1 MGIATIHRAVLRRNF
16 SIKISKSS
24 KSFRIKLV
32 APRPIR
38 KRGCDRIPRHSGVH
52 HVTTW
57 HKAKIVFF
65 ARALTNCGI
74 ECLHPGSVLSLEFST
89 LLRVGVEAVTL
100 TEESRLEVREVVV
113 RDWFEELVEARELW
127 NLRLSNWS
135 NLPHGAGLRWHRAD
149 AETCC
154 YGVDRCP
161 RHTAVGHGDGDS
173 RGIQNRRILV
183 VRILVRSER
192 VRVATRPIASD
203 NPQITKGVSNLS
215 DRISRESRHS
225 GWVTDCD
232 AGAGVLKSCQR
243 NDRCL
248 SPHTV
253 LEILV
258 LLPLNFRK
266 TPPLCVRYENI
277 SANFD
282 DSIRLRHLS

>member
-38 KRGCDRIPRHSGVH
+38 KRGCNWVPRHPGLH

-57 HKAKIVFF
+57 HEAKIVFF
-65 ARALTNCGI
+65 AGALPNCGI
-74 ECLHPGSVLSLEFST
+74 EGLHPESVLSLEFST

-149 AETCC
+149 AEPCC
-154 YGVDRCP
+154 YRIDCCP

-173 RGIQNRRILV
+173 RGTEHRRVLI
-183 VRILVRSER
+183 VRILIRGER
-192 VRVATRPIASD
+192 VRVATRPVASD
-203 NPQITKGVSNLS
+203 NPQIAKRIANLS
-215 DRISRESRHS
+215 DWVGRQCRHARR
-225 GWVTDCD
+225 VTDCD

-282 DSIRLRHLS
+282 DSVRLRHLS

>member
-1 MGIATIHRAVLRRNF
+1 MGIATIHRAVLRKNF

-32 APRPIR
+32 APRPIWQTR
-38 KRGCDRIPRHSGVH
+38 CDRIPRHSGFH

-57 HKAKIVFF
+57 HEAKSVFF
-65 ARALTNCGI
+65 AGALPNCGI
-74 ECLHPGSVLSLEFST
+74 ECLHPESVLSLEFST
-89 LLRVGVEAVTL
+89 LFRVGMETITL
-100 TEESRLEVREVVV
+100 SEEPRLKVREVIV
-113 RDWFEELVEARELW
+113 RNWFEELVEARELW

-149 AETCC
+149 AEPCC
-154 YGVDRCP
+154 YGVDCCP
-161 RHTAVGHGDGDS
+161 RHAAVGHGDGDS

-215 DRISRESRHS
+215 DRVGRECRQTR
-225 GWVTDCD
+225 WVTNGD
-232 AGAGVLKSCQR
+232 AGAGIVQSCQR

>member
-1 MGIATIHRAVLRRNF
+1 MKKQSMGIATIHRAFLRKNF

-32 APRPIR
+32 APRPIWQTR
-38 KRGCDRIPRHSGVH
+38 CDRIPRQSGFH

-57 HKAKIVFF
+57 HEAKIVFF
-65 ARALTNCGI
+65 TRALTNCGI
-74 ECLHPGSVLSLEFST
+74 ECLHPESVLSLEFST

-149 AETCC
+149 AEPCC

-161 RHTAVGHGDGDS
+161 RHTAVDHGDGDS

-192 VRVATRPIASD
+192 VRVATCPVASD
-203 NPQITKGVSNLS
+203 NPQIAKRIANLS
-215 DRISRESRHS
+215 DWVRRQCRHS
-225 GWVTDCD
+225 GWVTDSD
-232 AGAGVLKSCQR
+232 AGAGIVQS
-243 NDRCL
+243 
-248 SPHTV
+248 S
-253 LEILV
+253 E
-258 LLPLNFRK
+258 
-266 TPPLCVRYENI
+266 
-277 SANFD
+277 
-282 DSIRLRHLS
+282 

>member
-1 MGIATIHRAVLRRNF
+1 MKKQSMGIATIHRAVLRKNF

-32 APRPIR
+32 APRPV
-38 KRGCDRIPRHSGVH
+38 GEGWCNWVPRHPGLHDLCSGDE
-52 HVTTW
+52 
-57 HKAKIVFF
+57 AKIVFF

-74 ECLHPGSVLSLEFST
+74 ECLHPEGVLSLEFST

-127 NLRLSNWS
+127 DLRLSNWS

-149 AETCC
+149 AEPGC

-192 VRVATRPIASD
+192 VRVATRPVASD
-203 NPQITKGVSNLS
+203 NPQITKRIANLS
-215 DRISRESRHS
+215 D
-225 GWVTDCD
+225 W
-232 AGAGVLKSCQR
+232 
-243 NDRCL
+243 
-248 SPHTV
+248 
-253 LEILV
+253 
-258 LLPLNFRK
+258 
-266 TPPLCVRYENI
+266 
-277 SANFD
+277 
-282 DSIRLRHLS
+282 